1 LAHSGIIN
9 SPNFNTAADIVP
21 EAGGGTQQGRSIELS
36 SQFKEYSRAHPGFSI
51 IQTVSWSFWRC

>member
-21 EAGGGTQQGRSIELS
+21 EAVAVHSKAAQLS
-36 SQFKEYSRAHPGFSI
+36 WI
-51 IQTVSWSFWRC
+51 